1 MKAILLLFLIPA
13 SLSAQNLSDVLKRGQ
28 EVFARTCAAG
38 YCHGPEG
45 AAGGAPRL
53 AARDFDQTFI
63 NTTVTQGIP
72 NTAMQSFAKTL
83 SRADLIA
90 VVAYVAKLNGISN
103 PSILANAA
111 SASAVS
117 ALLPNAERGR
127 NLFSD
132 AVRGFGRC
140 STCHEVNGIGIPVA
154 LPIAAVPDAAG
165 ALKTLPTP
173 QVSTATVS
181 GESMPAL
188 LVARKSQSVMFY
200 DLTAPPPVLRTALP
214 SDVQIRDGSDWRHSS
229 ATGSYNDD
237 ELSSILEYLRFV
249 LKP

>member
-1 MKAILLLFLIPA
+1 MKGILLLFLIPA
-13 SLSAQNLSDVLKRGQ
+13 TVGAQDLSNVLKRGQ
-28 EVFARTCAAG
+28 ELFANTCANG

-45 AAGGAPRL
+45 AGGGAPRL
-53 AARDFDQTFI
+53 AARDFDLAFI
-63 NTTVTQGIP
+63 NNTVTQGIP
-72 NTAMQSFAKTL
+72 DTAMRSFANTL
-83 SRADLIA
+83 SRADLVA
-90 VVAYVAKLNGISN
+90 VVAYVAKLNGIAN
-103 PSILANAA
+103 PRVTTNTPSG
-111 SASAVS
+111 SATPTLS
-117 ALLPNAERGR
+117 PNAERGR

-154 LPIAAVPDAAG
+154 LPISTVPDTAA
-165 ALKTLPTP
+165 ALKTLATP
-173 QVSTATVS
+173 QVSTATLS

-200 DLTAPPPVLRTALP
+200 DFTALPPVLRTELP
-214 SDVQIRDGSDWRHSS
+214 AGVQIRDGSNWRHSS

-237 ELSSILEYLRFV
+237 ELSSILEYLRSV